1 MPMVINTLELLL
13 EYAKSFEGSER
24 EFNRSLLVM
33 LKLNTLDQDVFLEYL
48 EITQVDIVDALEEG
62 LHREIDY

>member
-1 MPMVINTLELLL
+1 MPMDINTIKQLL

-24 EFNRSLLVM
+24 EFNRSLLEM

-48 EITQVDIVDALEEG
+48 EITQVDVVDALEKSLIE
-62 LHREIDY
+62 